1 MQDTDKINLNFTK
14 LVNKTKEIPQLEV
27 KQVKNCKFLKYGS
40 DNLYPQYLYDLY
52 NNSSQMNAI
61 ITTMKN
67 YIIGNGIVSNYKKI
81 VNRKYETFDNFV
93 EKIVL
98 DYLIFGGFAFQVIRN
113 GNGDIAEL
121 YYLDFRKIRINEEED
136 TIYFNKTWDNNR
148 VQPIVYERYVNNS
161 RQPNSV
167 FYYKGRLT
175 RNQYPCPI
183 YISAITSIEI
193 STQIAEY
200 HLNNLLNGF
209 SPSVIINFNNGSNLS
224 DEVMDEIEQDVYE
237 KFCGSQNA
245 SKILLSFNDN
255 TEHSTTFD
263 RLSDDGLVDKYN
275 TLQTTIEKDIFTAFR
290 INKLL
295 LGDSS
300 ENTGFNKQAYLESF
314 ALYNKT
320 VVNPI
325 QTEIEEVINSVLGEG
340 ALHFD
345 EFVLDWTKTEE
356 EDNSKVIE

>member
-27 KQVKNCKFLKYGS
+27 KQVKNCKYLKYGS
-40 DNLYPQYLYDLY
+40 DNLYPQYLFDLY

-81 VNRKYETFDNFV
+81 VNRKYETFDNFI

-121 YYLDFRKIRINEEED
+121 YWLDFRKIRINEEED

-167 FYYKGRLT
+167 FYYKGRIT
-175 RNQYPCPI
+175 RNQYPCPL

-224 DEVMDEIEQDVYE
+224 EEVMDEIEQDVYD

-275 TLQTTIEKDIFTAFR
+275 TLQTTVEKDIFTAFR

-320 VVNPI
+320 VIQPI
-325 QTEIEEVINSVLGEG
+325 QSEIEQIINDVLGEG
-340 ALHFD
+340 ALHFN
-345 EFVLDWTKTEE
+345 EFVLNWTQTEE